1 MGVTASKHV
10 EKSWPLSSSIE
21 ATLSPPCT
29 VEPLLAHTSGWIK
42 ILGSRGYEVGRVGLS
57 CVLQFYKGCMVPTC
71 CEIYEVN
78 FSGTI
83 KKQYE
88 FSTSQPRTTAH
99 YWSIRVSLLKCIP
112 RIHTYS
118 WQMLNASSSEGSSK
132 MNGAPIACTVAVQAT
147 YTEHRVSRCLETSRT

>member
-10 EKSWPLSSSIE
+10 EKSWPLSSLIE

-29 VEPLLAHTSGWIK
+29 VEPLLAHTSGWIR

-57 CVLQFYKGCMVPTC
+57 RVLQFYKGCMVPTC

-83 KKQYE
+83 KKAVRILYKPAQNHCPLLKH
-88 FSTSQPRTTAH
+88 S
-99 YWSIRVSLLKCIP
+99 RVSPKMHPKNSYIFM
-112 RIHTYS
+112 T
-118 WQMLNASSSEGSSK
+118 NAERF
-132 MNGAPIACTVAVQAT
+132 Q
-147 YTEHRVSRCLETSRT
+147 L